1 MNAKGIVQVVFVYWE
16 EEYVNSVC
24 TIFFFFSV
32 RYADGAKNIV

>member
-1 MNAKGIVQVVFVYWE
+1 MNAKGVVQVVFVYS

-24 TIFFFFSV
+24 TIFFLFSV